1 MQRRKHKLMIQGIF
15 IMQGMLMSIGN
26 PNAELNLI
34 LFPDKL
40 ILLLNLQSRDRL
52 LRALRAMN
60 AGDAADQVIRQVDKM
75 IKNSERASR
84 DARLGKVDKSFAAS
98 KSYNFLIPRI

>member
-1 MQRRKHKLMIQGIF
+1 MQY
-15 IMQGMLMSIGN
+15 MLMSIGN
-26 PNAELNLI
+26 PNAECRPDI
-34 LFPDKL
+34 FPDKL
-40 ILLLNLQSRDRL
+40 ILLVNFQSRDRL

-84 DARLGKVDKSFAAS
+84 DVWLGKVDKKFAVS
-98 KSYNFLIPRI
+98 KL